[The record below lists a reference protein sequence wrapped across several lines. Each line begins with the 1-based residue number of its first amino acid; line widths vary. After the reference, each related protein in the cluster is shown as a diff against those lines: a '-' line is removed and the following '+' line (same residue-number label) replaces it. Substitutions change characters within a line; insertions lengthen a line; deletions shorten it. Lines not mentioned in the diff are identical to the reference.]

1 MGGGERVKVEG
12 QYVQERVR
20 CREDTLDW
28 LYQMKKSDPTLSRM
42 YSLWLTL
49 MIIFIINQS
58 VDSCLD

>member
-1 MGGGERVKVEG
+1 MKVEG